1 MIDRGTFNNEWTY
14 LCERFRMTG
23 EKEPSSVMRGRY
35 YEYLSA
41 RMDTAAF
48 VEAAGRIYCEAE
60 FFPKPADF
68 VPPQSAK
75 QAAIAAWEDVLPL
88 LRNFSAPLDSLDEP
102 ARRAVRA
109 MGGLSRIGADVDGIP
124 FRRAEFLNLY
134 QQYAGADDGP
144 PPLTGEGRRVIEQA
158 MAGGTSGDERSGAPG
173 RLPATKGA

>member
-60 FFPKPADF
+60 FFPKPSDF
-68 VPPQSAK
+68 APEGNAK
-75 QAAIAAWEDVLPL
+75 RAALAWEKVLPL
-88 LRNFSAPLDSLDEP
+88 LRNSSSPLDSLDEP
-102 ARRAVRA
+102 AKRAVRT
-109 MGGLSRIGADVDGIP
+109 MGGLAVIGQDASAIH
-124 FRRAEFLNLY
+124 FRRSEFCELY
-134 QQYAGADDGP
+134 EQYAGSSESP
-144 PPLTGEGRRVIEQA
+144 PPLTGEGRRVVEQA
-158 MAGGTSGDERSGAPG
+158 MAGGTSGGVERSGTPG
-173 RLPATKGA
+173 RLPATRGA